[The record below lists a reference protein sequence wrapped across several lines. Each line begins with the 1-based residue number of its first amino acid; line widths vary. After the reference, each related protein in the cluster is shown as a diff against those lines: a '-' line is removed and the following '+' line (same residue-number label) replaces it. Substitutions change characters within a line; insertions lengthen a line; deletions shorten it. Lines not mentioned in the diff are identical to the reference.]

1 MSRNLNRGQWSKK
14 EQDLR
19 INQLEFL
26 AVTFTIL
33 TFAKMWK
40 TAALHDQEENM
51 TALSYLLK
59 MGGTKNPELMQIL
72 KEIWEFLLGQGLLP

>member
-26 AVTFTIL
+26 AVKFSIL

-40 TAALHDQEENM
+40 TAAAHVQEENM
-51 TALSYLLK
+51 
-59 MGGTKNPELMQIL
+59 
-72 KEIWEFLLGQGLLP
+72 